1 VSESAGVSAEE
12 TRPLVSVLVPA
23 YNEKPIVEKNLGL
36 LFDYLRGLEE
46 RYRWEIVLVDDGS
59 TDGTGEAA
67 DRFAEGREGV
77 RVIHHPS
84 NMRLGQALR
93 TGFEHCRGDYVVTM
107 DLDLSYVLHHIETLL
122 GTIRATGAQI
132 AIASPYMKGGRVSHV
147 PWLRRKLSRWANR
160 FLSFASRENIATMTG
175 MVRAYEAGFLK
186 RLALKAMNIDIHTEI
201 IYKARILRARIV
213 EIPAHLD
220 WGPLRETGEGRESS
234 IRISSSVVWNMLS
247 GFMFRPFMFLILTG
261 FLFLA
266 ASLYPLGWAMIHT
279 VTALQEMAP
288 AGGTPAGRLSAAV
301 AEAFVQSP
309 HSFIV
314 GGFALMVSVQL
325 IGLGMTALQ
334 NHRYFKDL
342 YHLVGTFYGSWKEG
356 PWSAGSGAAAAAH
369 HGETRRERVYRRAAP
384 YEENGEA
391 SWTGKNARR

>member
-1 VSESAGVSAEE
+1 M
-12 TRPLVSVLVPA
+12 VSVLVPA

-36 LFDYLRGLEE
+36 LCDYLQGIEE
-46 RYRWEIVLVDDGS
+46 RYRWEVVLVDDGS

-67 DRFAEGREGV
+67 ERFAEGREGV
-77 RVIHHPS
+77 RVVHHRH

-93 TGFEHCRGDYVVTM
+93 TGFAHCRGDYVVTM
-107 DLDLSYVLHHIETLL
+107 DLDLSYAPYHIDLLL
-122 GTIRATGAQI
+122 GAIRATGAQV
-132 AIASPYMKGGRVSHV
+132 AIASPYMKGGEVSRV

-160 FLSFASRENIATMTG
+160 FLSFASRENIATLTG

-186 RLALKAMNIDIHTEI
+186 SLALKAMNIDIHTEI

-213 EIPAHLD
+213 EVPAHLD
-220 WGPLRETGEGRESS
+220 WGPLRAAGAGRESS
-234 IRISSSVVWNMLS
+234 IRISSSVAWNMLS

-266 ASLYPLGWAMIHT
+266 ASLYPLGWALAHT
-279 VTALQEMAP
+279 LTALRELSL
-288 AGGTPAGRLSAAV
+288 AGVSPAGRLSAAV
-301 AEAFVQSP
+301 AEAFMHSP

-342 YHLVGTFYGSWKEG
+342 YHLAGTFYGSWKEG
-356 PWSAGSGAAAAAH
+356 EETH
-369 HGETRRERVYRRAAP
+369 HQR
-384 YEENGEA
+384 NGEPA
-391 SWTGKNARR
+391 WTENNVWR